1 MNTMTELETQ
11 LLQALKESSKGSEEQ
26 VGQLLEVVNSLAGQV
41 STLTK
46 QVKSLEARIRDQE
59 YLEKLYDKASRD
71 FEMVKKA
78 CDLLQRSL

>member
-59 YLEKLYDKASRD
+59 YLESLYGKVSRD

>member
-26 VGQLLEVVNSLAGQV
+26 VGQLLEVVNSLTGQV

-59 YLEKLYDKASRD
+59 YLESLYDKVSRD

-78 CDLLQRSL
+78 CDVLQRSL

>member
-59 YLEKLYDKASRD
+59 YLENLYDKASRD